1 MDNTRPTAL
10 LAGNRWPIV
19 RVVLAGIT
27 TLFGRS
33 PSTKVN
39 LPVKWIAVAVVVGV
53 VSAGCGNA
61 GPLATKVPPPTAP
74 VERTVAAVV
83 ALPEPRLT
91 GEVPLEKALHDRRS
105 VRDYTGASLTLG
117 EVGQL
122 LWAAQGIT
130 TDWGGRTAPSA
141 GALYPLEVYLVAGD
155 VESLAAGVY
164 RYQPRGHQL
173 IGVRDGDVRSESA
186 DAALGQS
193 CVRDGAIDI
202 VIAAVYERT
211 ARKYGDR
218 ATRYVHM
225 EAGHAAQNVCLQA
238 TGLGLGAVTVGAFD
252 DSRLA
257 QGLGLAQNEVPLY
270 IIPVGRPG

>member
-1 MDNTRPTAL
+1 MENTRATRHV
-10 LAGNRWPIV
+10 GRNRWPIA
-19 RVVLAGIT
+19 RVVVAGIAA
-27 TLFGRS
+27 LVGRS
-33 PSTKVN
+33 PSTVTSH
-39 LPVKWIAVAVVVGV
+39 PAKWIAAAVVVGV
-53 VSAGCGNA
+53 VSVGCGNA
-61 GPLATKVPPPTAP
+61 GPLATEAPAPTAS

-91 GEVPLEKALHDRRS
+91 SDVPLEKALHDRRS
-105 VRDYTGASLTLG
+105 VRNYSGGSLTLS

-155 VESLAAGVY
+155 VENLAAGVY
-164 RYQPRGHQL
+164 RYQPGGHQL
-173 IGVRDGDVRSESA
+173 IRVREGDVRSDSA
-186 DAALGQS
+186 AAALGQS

-211 ARKYGDR
+211 AKKYGDR

-252 DSRLA
+252 ENRLRLV
-257 QGLGLAQNEVPLY
+257 LGLAQDEALLY

>member
-1 MDNTRPTAL
+1 MENTRATTL
-10 LAGNRWPIV
+10 LAGNCWPIV
-19 RVVLAGIT
+19 RVVPAGIT
-27 TLFGRS
+27 ALLRWS
-33 PSTKVN
+33 ASTVN
-39 LPVKWIAVAVVVGV
+39 SLPDKWIAVAVVVGV

-61 GPLATKVPPPTAP
+61 GPLATEVPAPTAP
-74 VERTVAAVV
+74 VERTVV

-105 VRDYTGASLTLG
+105 VRDYTGASLTLA

-141 GALYPLEVYLVAGD
+141 GALYPLEIYLVAGD
-155 VESLAAGVY
+155 VENLAAGVY
-164 RYQPRGHQL
+164 RYQPSGHQL

-186 DAALGQS
+186 DGALGQS

-257 QGLGLAQNEVPLY
+257 QVLGLAQDEVPLY